1 MSTVCVI
8 PPRHTLRES
17 RKGHTVLQITI
28 GEHQIEFGPKR
39 LRLSADD
46 AVPAPYQHVGVRPVT
61 PYIGAEISGVDLAD
75 PTSAQIDELKRALL
89 ERKVLFF
96 RDQQHV
102 TARQHR
108 DFAANWGE
116 LEVHPL
122 LDQGELPEVV
132 RFDRGQDNPGMENI
146 WHVDVS
152 WQQRPP
158 LGSVLRAIDV
168 PEAGGD
174 TLWSDMGNAYDALPS
189 DIKERIDGLTATHD
203 FTPSFGLG
211 MTPEKLAAMQEAYP
225 PQHHPV
231 VRTHPET
238 GRKLLFVNSLF
249 TTRIDGVDPE
259 EGAHLLRRLIDQV
272 KMPDFQVRLHWA
284 PGTVAV
290 WDNRA
295 TQHYACSDYF
305 PNRRVMERVAI
316 EGDVPA

>member
-1 MSTVCVI
+1 M
-8 PPRHTLRES
+8 
-17 RKGHTVLQITI
+17 QITI
-28 GEHQIEFGPKR
+28 GDHEIEFGPKS
-39 LRLSADD
+39 LRLSADS
-46 AVPAPYQHVGVRPVT
+46 AESPPYEHLELRPVT

-75 PTSAQIDELKRALL
+75 PTPDQIDELKRALL

-108 DFAANWGE
+108 DFAAHWGD
-116 LEVHPL
+116 LEVHPML
-122 LDQGELPEVV
+122 AQGEIPEVV
-132 RFDRGQDNPGMENI
+132 RFDRGHDNPGNENI

-168 PEAGGD
+168 PDAGGD
-174 TLWSDMGNAYDALPS
+174 TLWSDMGNAYDALP
-189 DIKERIDGLTATHD
+189 DHIKARIDGLTATHD
-203 FTPSFGLG
+203 FTPSFGLA
-211 MTPEKLAAMQEAYP
+211 MTPEKLAEMQKTYP

-249 TTRIDGVDPE
+249 TTHIDGIDPV
-259 EGAHLLRRLIDQV
+259 EGKELLRRLIDQV
-272 KMPDFQVRLHWA
+272 KIPDFQVRLRWA
-284 PGTVAV
+284 PGTVAF

-316 EGDVPA
+316 VGDVPA